1 MKYFGLFESLWKK
14 LNWSTQILTNDNFDN
29 LALGVGYANLKYRN
43 EDLYYQYERK
53 IRSKESRQYYVE
65 LKQIQDFKNI
75 KPDLPILELRTDDFF
90 PLNESVLPCIK
101 SRINHIVEETLRID
115 IFRNVV

>member
-1 MKYFGLFESLWKK
+1 
-14 LNWSTQILTNDNFDN
+14 
-29 LALGVGYANLKYRN
+29 LGVGYANLKYRN